1 MSLPRRNDPLLTP
14 FSLSKLTLRNRIIST
29 SHASMFDD
37 GGMPTERYQAY
48 HEEKARGGIAMT
60 MIGGSAMVSRDSS
73 WGGGQL
79 DMSSD
84 RIIPHLQRLSERIHA
99 HGSAVMTQISH
110 LGRRANALHGD
121 WHPAIAPSR
130 IREIRGRSIP
140 REMDRNDIDRVIA
153 DYASAARRA
162 LEGGLD
168 GIETLCGG
176 HLIGQFMSPLTNHR
190 TDSFGGSLENR
201 ARFGLMVHEA
211 LRKAVDDRLV
221 IGIRLV
227 IDEGVAGGLT
237 AADGMAL
244 AQMFER
250 EGQVDFFNAI
260 YGRMDSDL
268 VLSEDNMPGLFQPS
282 APYLESV
289 RTFRAETTLP
299 LIHAGGIR
307 DTATARHVIA
317 EGIAD
322 LVGMT
327 RAHIA
332 DPHIV
337 RRIEA
342 GEEDRIRPCVGSS
355 YCLYK
360 KATCVHNA
368 ATGNELSIAH
378 DVSLADTKRR
388 VVVVGGGIAGLEAA
402 RVAALRGHHVTLFE
416 AASQLGGQML
426 LATRAPYRTPL
437 IGIIDWRV
445 QELDRLGVRIQT
457 DTLATCD
464 DVLALSPDA
473 VLIATGG
480 IPDLEWL
487 PGAVHCVSTWDILS
501 GAVPLGF
508 DILIYDGTGRQPAP
522 SSALATAGMGRKTT
536 LVTRDS
542 HVGQEMP
549 YQDSTGFRKNLGLQ
563 GVHCLTD
570 LELID
575 VTQSGNRLHA
585 RFVHTFTGEHHCR
598 DVDQV
603 VIEAGT
609 TPVLDLHDDLRA
621 SLNQPKSA
629 MMEGGV
635 HLIGDAVASRDIH
648 AAIREAH
655 LAARIL

>member
-1 MSLPRRNDPLLTP
+1 MSQPRRNDPLLSP
-14 FSLSKLTLRNRIIST
+14 FSLGKLRMRNRVVST
-29 SHASMFDD
+29 SHASMYDE

-48 HEEKARGGIAMT
+48 HEEKALGGIAMT
-60 MIGGSAMVSRDSS
+60 MIGGSAMVSKDSS

-79 DMSSD
+79 DMSTD
-84 RIIPHLQRLSERIHA
+84 RIIPHLQRLSERIHD
-99 HGSAVMTQISH
+99 HGAAVMTQISH

-121 WHPAIAPSR
+121 WRPAIAPSP
-130 IREIRGRSIP
+130 IRETRGRSIP
-140 REMDRNDIDRVIA
+140 REMDRNDIDRVIT

-190 TDSFGGSLENR
+190 TDAFGGSLENR

-211 LRKAVDDRLV
+211 LRAEVGDRLV

-237 AADGMAL
+237 AEDGITL
-244 AQMFER
+244 AKMFER
-250 EGQVDFFNAI
+250 EGLVDFFNAI

-282 APYLESV
+282 APYLDSV
-289 RTFRAETTLP
+289 RAFRAETTLP

-317 EGIAD
+317 ENIAD

-332 DPHIV
+332 DPHIL
-337 RRIEA
+337 RRLEA
-342 GEEDRIRPCVGSS
+342 GEENRIRPCVGTS

-368 ATGNELSIAH
+368 ATGNELTIGH
-378 DVSLADTKRR
+378 DVTPAEIKRR
-388 VVVVGGGIAGLEAA
+388 IVVVGGGIAGLEAA

-416 AASQLGGQML
+416 AAAHLGGQIL
-426 LATRAPYRTPL
+426 LASRAPQRAPL
-437 IGIIDWRV
+437 IGIIDWRA
-445 QELDRLGVRIQT
+445 QELEELGVEIRT
-457 DTLATCD
+457 NTLVSHD
-464 DVLALSPDA
+464 ELLRENPDA

-480 IPDLEWL
+480 IPDLDWL
-487 PGAVHCVSTWDILS
+487 TGGALCVSSWDILS
-501 GAVPLGF
+501 GAVPLAA

-522 SSALATAGMGRKTT
+522 SCALATALKGHRTT

-542 HVGQEMP
+542 YVGQEMP
-549 YQDSTGFRKNLGLQ
+549 YQDSTGFRKNLTLQ
-563 GVHCLTD
+563 GVRCLTD
-570 LELID
+570 LDLVD
-575 VTQSGNRLHA
+575 VTRDGSRFRA
-585 RFVHTFTGEHHCR
+585 RFVHTFTGEYKHLEAG
-598 DVDQV
+598 QI
-603 VIEAGT
+603 VIESGT
-609 TPVLDLHDDLRA
+609 IPVHDLYDDLRSHQ
-621 SLNQPKSA
+621 SLPGA
-629 MMEGGV
+629 TRMVGGV
-635 HLIGDAVASRDIH
+635 HLIGDAVTSRDIH
-648 AAIREAH
+648 AAMREAH
-655 LAARIL
+655 LAARTL

>member
-1 MSLPRRNDPLLTP
+1 LSQTRRNDPLLTP
-14 FSLSKLTLRNRIIST
+14 FTLGKLHLRNRIVST
-29 SHASMFDD
+29 SHASMFDE
-37 GGMPTERYQAY
+37 GGMPTARYQAY

-79 DMSSD
+79 DMSTD
-84 RIIPHLQRLSERIHA
+84 RIIPHLQHLSERIHA
-99 HGSAVMTQISH
+99 HGTAVMTQISH
-110 LGRRANALHGD
+110 LGRRANALHGE
-121 WHPAIAPSR
+121 WLPAIAPSR
-130 IREIRGRSIP
+130 IRETRGRSIP
-140 REMDRNDIDRVIA
+140 REMDRDDIDRVIA

-190 TDSFGGSLENR
+190 TDDFGGSLENR

-211 LRKAVDDRLV
+211 LREAVGDRLI

-237 AADGMAL
+237 AEDGITL

-250 EGQVDFFNAI
+250 EGLVDFFNAI

-268 VLSEDNMPGLFQPS
+268 ALSEDNMPGLFQSS
-282 APYLESV
+282 APYLASV
-289 RTFRAETTLP
+289 RAFRAETTLP

-317 EGIAD
+317 EDIAD

-337 RRIEA
+337 RRLEA
-342 GEEDRIRPCVGSS
+342 GEEDRIRPCVGAS

-368 ATGNELSIAH
+368 ATGNEMSISH
-378 DVSLADTKRR
+378 DIGPAKTPRR

-416 AASQLGGQML
+416 AASQLGGQIL
-426 LATRAPYRTPL
+426 LASRAPHREML
-437 IGIIDWRV
+437 GGIIDWRV
-445 QELDRLGVRIQT
+445 RELHRLGVSIET
-457 DTLATCD
+457 DTLATRD
-464 DVLALSPDA
+464 DILALSPDA

-480 IPDLEWL
+480 LPDLDGF
-487 PGAVHCVSTWDILS
+487 PGGALCASTWDILS
-501 GAVPLGF
+501 GAVPLGA
-508 DILIYDGTGRQPAP
+508 DILVYDGTGRQPAP
-522 SSALATAGMGRKTT
+522 SCALATADKGHKTT

-542 HVGQEMP
+542 SVAQEMP
-549 YQDSTGFRKNLGLQ
+549 YQDSTGFRTKLGLQ
-563 GVHCLTD
+563 SVLCVTD

-575 VTQSGNRLHA
+575 VTQTGNRLQA
-585 RFVHTFTGEHHCR
+585 RFVHTFTGAVHTL
-598 DVDQV
+598 DADQV
-603 VIEAGT
+603 VIEAGS
-609 TPVLDLHDDLRA
+609 TPFQDLYNDLRA
-621 SLNQPKSA
+621 YLQEPGA
-629 MMEGGV
+629 TPIPGGITR
-635 HLIGDAVASRDIH
+635 IGDAVASRDIH
-648 AAIREAH
+648 AAMREAH
-655 LAARIL
+655 LAARLI

>member
-1 MSLPRRNDPLLTP
+1 MSQPRRNDPLLTA
-14 FSLSKLTLRNRIIST
+14 FTLGKLHLHNRIVST
-29 SHASMFDD
+29 SHASMFDE

-60 MIGGSAMVSRDSS
+60 MIGGSAMVSKDSS

-84 RIIPHLQRLSERIHA
+84 RIIPHLQNLSERLHV
-99 HGSAVMTQISH
+99 HGTAVMTQISH

-121 WHPAIAPSR
+121 WRPAIAPSR
-130 IREIRGRSIP
+130 IREVRGRSIP
-140 REMDRNDIDRVIA
+140 REMDRDDINRVIA

-211 LRKAVDDRLV
+211 LREAVDNRLV

-237 AADGMAL
+237 AADGIAL

-250 EGQVDFFNAI
+250 EGLVDFFNAI

-268 VLSEDNMPGLFQPS
+268 VLSEDNMPGLFQAS

-289 RTFRAETTLP
+289 RAFRAETTLP

-317 EGIAD
+317 ENIAD

-337 RRIEA
+337 RRLKA

-368 ATGNELSIAH
+368 ATGNELSIGH
-378 DVSLADTKRR
+378 DVNPAKTKRR
-388 VVVVGGGIAGLEAA
+388 IVVVGGGIAGLEAA
-402 RVAALRGHHVTLFE
+402 RVAALRGHHVTLLE
-416 AASQLGGQML
+416 AASQLGGQIL
-426 LATRAPYRTPL
+426 LASRAPHRTPL
-437 IGIIDWRV
+437 IGIIEWRV
-445 QELDRLGVRIQT
+445 QELERLGVEIKT
-457 DTLATCD
+457 DTLATDD

-480 IPDLEWL
+480 VPDLNWL
-487 PGAVHCVSTWDILS
+487 PGGVHCVSTWDILS
-501 GAVPLGF
+501 GAVPLGD

-522 SSALATAGMGRKTT
+522 SCALAIAEKGHKTT
-536 LVTRDS
+536 LVTCDS

-563 GVHCLTD
+563 GVRCLTD
-570 LELID
+570 LQLDD
-575 VTQSGNRLHA
+575 VIKCEARIQA
-585 RFVHTFTGEHHCR
+585 RFTHSFTGEIICLEA
-598 DVDQV
+598 DQIV
-603 VIEAGT
+603 VETGT
-609 TPVLDLHDDLRA
+609 TPIHDLYNDLRA
-621 SLNQPKSA
+621 HLRQPANAIMLKTL
-629 MMEGGV
+629 
-635 HLIGDAVASRDIH
+635 HLMGDAVASRDIH
-648 AAIREAH
+648 AAMREAH
-655 LAARIL
+655 MIARTI